1 VLYEIELIIMK
12 KYTLLIIVFVLL
24 IFAFV
29 LVYWVNIAGISQ
41 QANKN
46 EIIKGK
52 EFCSQFSGSA
62 GYMEGET
69 KAKECMEANCQVINK
84 KEFSSSRKTKFCDG
98 STGECEEIDIVLPDS
113 GGYTFE
119 CIPKEN

>member
-62 GYMEGET
+62 GYM
-69 KAKECMEANCQVINK
+69 VINK